1 MQTQPVLTSQSKGHN
16 TAIIALYLR
25 QTIDTGN
32 KSNERMTIRGS
43 NFTVLALF
51 IFAVQDAVVKYL
63 TKQSEVLEIFT
74 RRILTVVLILGS
86 MAPLFNYVK

>member
-1 MQTQPVLTSQSKGHN
+1 M
-16 TAIIALYLR
+16 ALYLR

-32 KSNERMTIRGS
+32 KSYEKMTIRGS
-43 NFTVLALF
+43 SFTVLALF

-63 TKQSEVLEIFT
+63 TEQSEVLEIFT